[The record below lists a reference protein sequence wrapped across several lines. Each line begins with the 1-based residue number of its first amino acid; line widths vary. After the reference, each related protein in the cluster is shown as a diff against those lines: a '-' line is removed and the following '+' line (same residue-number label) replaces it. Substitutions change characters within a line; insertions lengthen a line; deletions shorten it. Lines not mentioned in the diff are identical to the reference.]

1 MKECVQ
7 RTWMPHVPENVIGI
21 FSANKRAQ
29 IVKSKIRLGLP
40 FMVPDLVLK
49 LKMICLWR

>member
-1 MKECVQ
+1 
-7 RTWMPHVPENVIGI
+7 MPHVPENVIGI

-49 LKMICLWR
+49 LTRGSQEPVSFTWL

>member
-1 MKECVQ
+1 
-7 RTWMPHVPENVIGI
+7 MPHVPENVIGI